1 MEMTDLGQ
9 IAARKTDRC
18 SNNATSCRLHKRDLF
33 ELERLDLLES
43 STLEAI
49 QEGSHDAKI
58 LMAVDLIRIVV
69 GVQLQVLKRCACK
82 LGHVLLRVFQ
92 DPISRQVRARINS
105 LACLLLLLQADCFEE
120 SLNATIIVDAGSG
133 QSGDRSVGQVCT
145 DFADECLWQP
155 KFIII

>member
-1 MEMTDLGQ
+1 METRSQGFNLEWQHHCWYGLRLEYGNWYRCLLCAVMEMTDLGQ

-49 QEGSHDAKI
+49 QEGSHNAKV

-69 GVQLQVLKRCACK
+69 GVQLQVLK
-82 LGHVLLRVFQ
+82 
-92 DPISRQVRARINS
+92 
-105 LACLLLLLQADCFEE
+105 
-120 SLNATIIVDAGSG
+120 
-133 QSGDRSVGQVCT
+133 
-145 DFADECLWQP
+145 
-155 KFIII
+155 